1 MTTNVRL
8 GLLLIAAATIIL
20 ADRLFYLLWRI
31 IRFQRL
37 RPELRVENQPSL
49 RWPQRRRKF
58 QVEDRRITSLKE
70 RVL

>member
-1 MTTNVRL
+1 MTTNMII
-8 GLLLIAAATIIL
+8 GLLLIAAATVIL
-20 ADRLFYLLWRI
+20 ADRILYLLRRI

-49 RWPQRRRKF
+49 RRPQRRRKF